1 MVLGRMMR
9 AAAIMRTI
17 SNTSTLLALPESPM
31 GVPST
36 ATNRR

>member
-17 SNTSTLLALPESPM
+17 SKTFGFARVPM

-36 ATNRR
+36 ATRH